1 MRYLSK
7 SSTIIIA
14 LVLVISGIAVAQ
26 TLKGTKIEYTE
37 EDKAKIEK
45 KKEDAKKKFNQN
57 VQDSKKDQNEL
68 QRQKEQQR
76 MEQIKRV
83 PI

>member
-1 MRYLSK
+1 MRLFSRN
-7 SSTIIIA
+7 STIIIA
-14 LVLVISGIAVAQ
+14 LVLLVSGIAVAQ

-37 EDKAKIEK
+37 EDKARLK
-45 KKEDAKKKFNQN
+45 KKKQDAQEKFDQN
-57 VQDSKKDQNEL
+57 VQDSKKVKQEI
-68 QRQKEQQR
+68 QRQKEQDR

>member
-1 MRYLSK
+1 MKYLSK

-37 EDKAKIEK
+37 EDKAKLQK
-45 KKEDAKKKFNQN
+45 KKQGAQDKFNKN
-57 VQDSKKDQNEL
+57 VEESKKVEQEV
-68 QRQKEQQR
+68 QRQKEQER